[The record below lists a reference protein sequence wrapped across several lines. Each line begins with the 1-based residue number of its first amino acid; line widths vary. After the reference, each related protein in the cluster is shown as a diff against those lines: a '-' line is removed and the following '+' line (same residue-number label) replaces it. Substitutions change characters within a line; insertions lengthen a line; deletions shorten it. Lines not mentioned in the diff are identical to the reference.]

1 MCIRDRIA
9 VAAEPTHEGAQR
21 ARADVY
27 WHRRAAE
34 RSLMSKGVYAAA
46 ARESEAAL
54 GEEVAGDGLRD
65 TIRGAL
71 G

>member
-1 MCIRDRIA
+1 
-9 VAAEPTHEGAQR
+9 VEAETKHKKAHR

-27 WHRRAAE
+27 WRRRAAE
-34 RSLMSKGVYAAA
+34 RSLMSKGIYAAA

-54 GEEVAGDGLRD
+54 GGEAVGDPLGGSIRD
-65 TIRGAL
+65 AL

>member
-1 MCIRDRIA
+1 MA

-54 GEEVAGDGLRD
+54 GGEMHGDAMRD